1 MKLYFPRWRSR
12 SRQRSKYTIALMIFT
27 LFISL
32 TMIDIAVASAT
43 VSMSPISSEN
53 VRECWTQNV
62 QLRIPKDSNKRK
74 IAETYNNRKQR
85 IFPKIL
91 PMNHDVKDIV
101 QEISRRGQMTL
112 TRSISALRVTA
123 KRIDSINGERQ
134 TLWKDTLAETVQ
146 VNIIGKTRIRNILDF
161 QKPGFYYGINPDTM
175 MPKKKDDRNRPPK
188 LKDTMIEA
196 LEELK
201 IIRQEMERMRVEME
215 QLKRKLVGEDD
226 DRNIDEYSSE
236 EAKAKGMM
244 IRRKRKKEAEKLA
257 EEIESWAHKILQEG
271 EEDGWKRLECNK
283 MVRASV
289 NRMERTTAYMKWM
302 PDSRGEKADKEDRGK
317 YPCIKCYSTID
328 APLEE
333 VCTYLSQPD
342 KSVEYNDVVEK
353 HKDLEEISPSAKICW
368 SQSPQILFVKPRDF
382 VTFCHHRWKSDGTE
396 IIVNQACEHP
406 KYPSEE
412 MEKDGKS
419 CRGYALRGV
428 NILSRCSED
437 PSKTNIAIVAHAN
450 PGRGLP
456 EWATKAAVNALAP
469 IEPFKLFHKINE
481 KVIHNQ
487 PQLRERVEEAK
498 TVSTMSPS
506 GRSSRPGGIS
516 QLGYACFWPD
526 GGGKIESI
534 AIPLQQPRD
543 MPTNQAKND
552 SDSSEDREN
561 NDVEGS
567 SAVEINEVEP
577 IYR

>member
-1 MKLYFPRWRSR
+1 MII
-12 SRQRSKYTIALMIFT
+12 IAT
-27 LFISL
+27 
-32 TMIDIAVASAT
+32 ASAT
-43 VSMSPISSEN
+43 ESMFPMSSQNEKK
-53 VRECWTQNV
+53 RWTQNV
-62 QLRIPKDSNKRK
+62 QLRIPNSNERNTGD
-74 IAETYNNRKQR
+74 TYNNRKQ
-85 IFPKIL
+85 INFPKIL

-101 QEISRRGQMTL
+101 QDISRRGQMTL

-123 KRIDSINGERQ
+123 KRIDSISEERQ
-134 TLWKDTLAETVQ
+134 TLWKDKLAEIVQ
-146 VNIIGKTRIRNILDF
+146 VKMIGKTQIRNILDF

-175 MPKKKDDRNRPPK
+175 MPKKRDDRKRPPTM
-188 LKDTMIEA
+188 KDTMTEA
-196 LEELK
+196 LEELR

-215 QLKRKLVGEDD
+215 QLRRKMVGEEDD
-226 DRNIDEYSSE
+226 DVIIDKYSSE
-236 EAKAKGMM
+236 ETKAKRMM

-257 EEIESWAHKILQEG
+257 EEIESWGHKILQEG

-289 NRMERTTAYMKWM
+289 NRMERTTAYIKWI

-382 VTFCHHRWKSDGTE
+382 VTFCHYRWKSDGTE

-406 KYPSEE
+406 KCPSEE

-450 PGRGLP
+450 PGKGLP
-456 EWATKAAVNALAP
+456 EWATKTAVNALAP

-487 PQLRERVEEAK
+487 PQLKERIEEAK
-498 TVSTMSPS
+498 TMSTMSPS
-506 GRSSRPGGIS
+506 GKSSRPGGIS

-534 AIPLQQPRD
+534 AIPLQQPQD
-543 MPTNQAKND
+543 MPTNQVNIE
-552 SDSSEDREN
+552 SDSLEDKEN
-561 NDVEGS
+561 NDDEGS
-567 SAVEINEVEP
+567 SAVEVNEVEP